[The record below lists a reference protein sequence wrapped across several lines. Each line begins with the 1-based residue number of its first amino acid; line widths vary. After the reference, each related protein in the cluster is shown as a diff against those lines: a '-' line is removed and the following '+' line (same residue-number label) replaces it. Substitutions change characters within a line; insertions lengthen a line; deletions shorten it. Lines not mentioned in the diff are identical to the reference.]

1 MHCKIL
7 CDIIRHRKAGDNR
20 MDVGQLIKDRRL
32 AKGMTQEELADLVG
46 VKKSAVAK
54 WENGR
59 VSEIKRSNLKMLADA
74 LEVSPVQLLGDIEKR
89 PVSVAQELAEIYHD
103 SDLRKMIA
111 EYQKLPVQKQEQV
124 KEFIRFLSKQD

>member
-1 MHCKIL
+1 
-7 CDIIRHRKAGDNR
+7 

-59 VSEIKRSNLKMLADA
+59 VSEIKRSNLKKLADA

-89 PVSVAQELAEIYHD
+89 PASVAQELAEIYLD
-103 SDLRKMIA
+103 PELRKMIA
-111 EYQKLPVQKQEQV
+111 TYQKLPIQKQEQAR
-124 KEFIRFLSKQD
+124 EFIQFLSKD